1 MLIYMSITKGNNI
14 MFSEKWHTRFME
26 VAKLVATWSK
36 DESTKVGA
44 VVVGPDREIRSTGY
58 NGVVR
63 GVDDDIPERLER
75 PTKYDFFEHAE
86 RNAVYNAC
94 LIGASLKGCVI
105 YVTAMPCPDCARAI
119 IQSGIKMVVTH
130 KVEIDENTPTGTW
143 RDKLIYSEQMFKEA
157 GIDCLYL

>member
-1 MLIYMSITKGNNI
+1 
-14 MFSEKWHTRFME
+14 MFSEKWHKRFME
-26 VAKLVATWSK
+26 VAELVKTWSK
-36 DESTKVGA
+36 DPSTKVGA

-58 NGVVR
+58 NGLVR
-63 GVDDDIPERLER
+63 GVDDNKPERLER

-105 YVTAMPCPDCARAI
+105 YVTSMPCPDCARAI

-130 KVEIDENTPTGTW
+130 KVTIDENSPANTW
-143 RDKLIYSEQMFKEA
+143 RDKLIYSEEMFKEA
-157 GIDCLYL
+157 GINCLYL